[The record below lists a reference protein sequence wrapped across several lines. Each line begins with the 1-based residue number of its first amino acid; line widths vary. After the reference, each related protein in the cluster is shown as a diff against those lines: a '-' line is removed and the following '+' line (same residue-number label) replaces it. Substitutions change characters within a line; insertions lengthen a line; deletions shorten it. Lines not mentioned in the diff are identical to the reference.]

1 MPAAAERM
9 TMNAQPFRWPVRV
22 YWEDTDAGGVVYHAS
37 YVRFLERAR
46 TEWLRARGFEQ
57 GRSPVLLVVH
67 RLELTFRSPARLDD
81 LLTVSVCPAEV
92 RKARFKLTQSIHDVS
107 GRLLLEATVT
117 VACVDRERF
126 RPCPLPDAVMKEL
139 LG

>member
-1 MPAAAERM
+1 
-9 TMNAQPFRWPVRV
+9 MNAQPFRWPVRV

-46 TEWLRARGFEQ
+46 TEWLRARGLEQ
-57 GRSPVLLVVH
+57 GHLPVLLVVH
-67 RLELTFRSPARLDD
+67 RLSLVFRAPATLDD
-81 LLTVSVCPAEV
+81 LIEIGVQPTEI
-92 RKARFKLTQSIHDVS
+92 RGARFKLTQSIHHAS
-107 GRLLLEATVT
+107 GRHLLDAEVT

-126 RPCPLPDAVMKEL
+126 RPRPLPDAVLKEL

>member
-1 MPAAAERM
+1 
-9 TMNAQPFRWPVRV
+9 MNAQPFRWPVRV

-46 TEWLRARGFEQ
+46 TEWLRARGLEQ
-57 GRSPVLLVVH
+57 RQLPILLVVYQ
-67 RLELTFRSPARLDD
+67 LVLCFRAPASLDD
-81 LLTVSVCPAEV
+81 LLEISVQPQEV
-92 RKARFKLTQSIHDVS
+92 RGARFKLTQSIRDAS
-107 GRLLLEATVT
+107 GRLLLDAEVT

-126 RPCPLPDAVMKEL
+126 RPRPLPDVVLKEL